1 MMAPMDSHLLPDVL
15 TFLNVV
21 RSGSITKAANQLN
34 TVQSNVTA
42 RIKKLEEA
50 LGVPLLSRHARGV
63 RVTSGGEA
71 VLPIALRL
79 DALLNDLGYAFGQRI
94 PLKQAKLRLGAI
106 ETVAAIQLPRLVSQ
120 FLRDSPHVD
129 ISVQVGSSSRLIKQ
143 VKDGDLDAAFVSRR
157 FGLPNF
163 REELV
168 FKDKLVALAPTTI
181 RTLSAL
187 HSAVKNGL
195 KVMVQRLGCS
205 YTDAAENLRPNA
217 EFDVIFCN
225 SVLHWFRDP
234 ARALAACKRAL
245 RPAGRIGLQA
255 PARQDYCPN
264 FLKGIAKVACHPETA
279 ATFSRF
285 RSPWFLCET
294 GDEYAEFCRDAGFI
308 VPFARIEETSA
319 RYSPEQVLKVFE
331 SGAAAG
337 YLNATCYGVPMPNGY
352 VESFRRILA
361 DAFRAQADGDGQVEL
376 VFHRIYLVA
385 VRPD

>member
-21 RSGSITKAANQLN
+21 RSGSITKAANHLN

-143 VKDGDLDAAFVSRR
+143 VKDGDLDAAFVSRK

-168 FKDKLVALAPTTI
+168 FKDKLVVLAPKTI

-187 HSAVKNGL
+187 HSAVRNGL

-205 YTDAAENLRPNA
+205 YTEKLLRLLTA
-217 EFDVIFCN
+217 
-225 SVLHWFRDP
+225 
-234 ARALAACKRAL
+234 
-245 RPAGRIGLQA
+245 
-255 PARQDYCPN
+255 
-264 FLKGIAKVACHPETA
+264 KGIHPDRIMEIGTLEGIIG
-279 ATFSRF
+279 FV
-285 RSPWFLCET
+285 ET
-294 GDEYAEFCRDAGFI
+294 G
-308 VPFARIEETSA
+308 V
-319 RYSPEQVLKVFE
+319 
-331 SGAAAG
+331 
-337 YLNATCYGVPMPNGY
+337 GVAVMP
-352 VESFRRILA
+352 ESFVQTLLRGRELMLLPLPKDIATIQTFVVSSKISESSLLVS
-361 DAFRAQADGDGQVEL
+361 AFVGHCRSAPLSYPCG
-376 VFHRIYLVA
+376 
-385 VRPD
+385 

>member
-1 MMAPMDSHLLPDVL
+1 MDSHLLPDVL

-143 VKDGDLDAAFVSRR
+143 VKDGDLDAAFVSRT

-205 YTDAAENLRPNA
+205 YTEKL
-217 EFDVIFCN
+217 
-225 SVLHWFRDP
+225 LHLLK
-234 ARALAACKRAL
+234 A
-245 RPAGRIGLQA
+245 
-255 PARQDYCPN
+255 
-264 FLKGIAKVACHPETA
+264 KGIHPDRIMEIGTLEGIIG
-279 ATFSRF
+279 FV
-285 RSPWFLCET
+285 ET
-294 GDEYAEFCRDAGFI
+294 G
-308 VPFARIEETSA
+308 
-319 RYSPEQVLKVFE
+319 L
-331 SGAAAG
+331 
-337 YLNATCYGVPMPNGY
+337 GVAVMP
-352 VESFRRILA
+352 ESFVQTLLRGRELMLLPLPKDIASIQTFVVSSKISESSLLVS
-361 DAFRAQADGDGQVEL
+361 AFVGHCRSTPLFYPCG
-376 VFHRIYLVA
+376 
-385 VRPD
+385 